1 MVKTTAPDDE
11 DWPKAHKY
19 DNLDF
24 TYDVK
29 SEKVEEAEKKSSTD
43 DIRLNRPFKKFPE
56 GKGPPADPTY
66 NFLADAE
73 RDGKVPASDKTND
86 RSKDWR
92 GNNNNNG
99 TGPGLN
105 RRSNYNNSFNRGK
118 GGAKAKAT
126 NTKTKQQNSMDETS
140 SRKSDS
146 DRSSCDEKVKRTKS
160 IEGNWREKSIEE
172 KKKDSDKD
180 ETKLSDGQIKLKINE
195 KSTSSNSS
203 QKAANKLS
211 VHQRLG
217 SKPRSD
223 VNNLPEKLSDLSI
236 EKRGNITVS
245 ITKDGEVKSVKCKSI
260 KYQFYGGNQFM
271 IFYFSGSNESHRNWP
286 CRNNASG
293 TSSSISATNIGS
305 KHPSN
310 YRFKFERIELE
321 KCHRL
326 LSTATTTATTG
337 NYTGFRQYREWR
349 SFQITK
355 YSRTLNQKSNLF

>member
-29 SEKVEEAEKKSSTD
+29 SENVEEAEKKSSTD
-43 DIRLNRPFKKFPE
+43 EIRFNRPFKKFPE
-56 GKGPPADPTY
+56 GQGPPADPTY

-86 RSKDWR
+86 SKKDWR

-99 TGPGLN
+99 TGTGLN
-105 RRSNYNNSFNRGK
+105 RRGNNNNSFNRGK
-118 GGAKAKAT
+118 IGAKAKAT
-126 NTKTKQQNSMDETS
+126 NTNKTKQQNLMDETS

-172 KKKDSDKD
+172 KNKDSDKN
-180 ETKLSDGQIKLKINE
+180 EAKLNDGQKKSKINE
-195 KSTSSNSS
+195 KPTSTDSSP
-203 QKAANKLS
+203 KAANKLS
-211 VHQRLG
+211 VQQRLG
-217 SKPRSD
+217 SKPRFD
-223 VNNLPEKLSDLSI
+223 VNNFPEKLSDLSI

-260 KYQFYGGNQFM
+260 K
-271 IFYFSGSNESHRNWP
+271 
-286 CRNNASG
+286 
-293 TSSSISATNIGS
+293 
-305 KHPSN
+305 
-310 YRFKFERIELE
+310 
-321 KCHRL
+321 
-326 LSTATTTATTG
+326 
-337 NYTGFRQYREWR
+337 
-349 SFQITK
+349 
-355 YSRTLNQKSNLF
+355 